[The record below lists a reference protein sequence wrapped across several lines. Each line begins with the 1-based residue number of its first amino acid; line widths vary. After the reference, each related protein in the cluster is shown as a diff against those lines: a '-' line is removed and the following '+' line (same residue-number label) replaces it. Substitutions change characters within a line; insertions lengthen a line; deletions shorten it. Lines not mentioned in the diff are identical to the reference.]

1 VCTIDEVL
9 NESGFLLSR
18 KSHMNRLG
26 FPHCKIEREWRTYEV
41 EFALAEISTGA
52 AFLSDPPLIAAH
64 APSPVIPYTPK
75 AMYSLRIFLP
85 AIVLFH
91 DGTRMLAESLE

>member
-1 VCTIDEVL
+1 MCTIDEVL

-18 KSHMNRLG
+18 KSHINRLG
-26 FPHCKIEREWRTYEV
+26 FPISKRELRTYEV